1 IQAQQAL
8 KLDPDNIDAHQLL
21 ARIYVRTLGDVNA
34 GDVQTQNLEKA
45 VEQFQAILKL
55 EPNDA
60 NSALWLARLYRFQNK
75 HDEAEKVLRAAL
87 QHDPDDGPAL
97 EQLSQLLID
106 QGRSQEAIELLKQA
120 AGDTAAPDVYDL
132 LGDAYSQ
139 SKDYP
144 NAENAYRKAVEN
156 DPDDPGHRHGLA
168 QALMAEEKYDEALTQ
183 YQKLAELEPGT
194 AENHLRLAQLYRRM
208 GKFDQAQ
215 ASLQRAKQLEPGSL
229 QVLYN
234 QALLDEDQARYDDA
248 IKVLNDAIAGI
259 KNQSSTEE
267 NPNALAILYEQLGHA
282 YSQQGNSAAAIQTYQ
297 DMSKLGPEAA
307 KRAQMLLI
315 DAYREGH
322 DLDGAIA
329 ETKKALEAAPKD
341 SSLTVTLAMLYG
353 EKTETDTATKLLS
366 GLLQGK
372 RGDQEIYLDLAQVQ
386 ERGRKFPEAEQ
397 SANKALEMAEEP
409 AEKAQAWFMLGAI
422 YEREKKFDQ
431 AEQEFQK
438 ALQVNPNNAPVLNY
452 YGYMLADRGIRLP
465 EATAL
470 IERAV
475 TQDPAN
481 GAYLDSLGWAY
492 YKQNKLTEAEEN
504 LRKAVAR
511 EANDPTILSHLGDI
525 YMKQGKTELAAE
537 TWEKALSEWQKASP
551 ADYEVDKVNELDAQL
566 KTVKKRLA
574 EKSSPDAPKPQ

>member
-1 IQAQQAL
+1 
-8 KLDPDNIDAHQLL
+8 
-21 ARIYVRTLGDVNA
+21 
-34 GDVQTQNLEKA
+34 
-45 VEQFQAILKL
+45 
-55 EPNDA
+55 
-60 NSALWLARLYRFQNK
+60 
-75 HDEAEKVLRAAL
+75 
-87 QHDPDDGPAL
+87 
-97 EQLSQLLID
+97 
-106 QGRSQEAIELLKQA
+106 
-120 AGDTAAPDVYDL
+120 
-132 LGDAYSQ
+132 
-139 SKDYP
+139 
-144 NAENAYRKAVEN
+144 
-156 DPDDPGHRHGLA
+156 
-168 QALMAEEKYDEALTQ
+168 
-183 YQKLAELEPGT
+183 
-194 AENHLRLAQLYRRM
+194 
-208 GKFDQAQ
+208 
-215 ASLQRAKQLEPGSL
+215 
-229 QVLYN
+229 
-234 QALLDEDQARYDDA
+234 
-248 IKVLNDAIAGI
+248 
-259 KNQSSTEE
+259 
-267 NPNALAILYEQLGHA
+267 
-282 YSQQGNSAAAIQTYQ
+282 
-297 DMSKLGPEAA
+297 
-307 KRAQMLLI
+307 
-315 DAYREGH
+315 
-322 DLDGAIA
+322 
-329 ETKKALEAAPKD
+329 KKALEAAPKD